1 MIYLGWCPWC
11 YKYVNLC
18 KDINGNNINRAFQP
32 NQVQKIPSWP
42 HQQGPDIQHG
52 PQGQPAKL
60 PPTTSRRNAHHI
72 MALFNLINVL
82 IMQMLNK
89 NKNSSFLKQVVVG
102 GIGGAAGGMLL
113 KYDMKTSVFIGVV
126 SYVAHTNFFDSK
138 GGGGGG
144 AGGSVGTYNELH
156 RNQ

>member
-1 MIYLGWCPWC
+1 M
-11 YKYVNLC
+11 
-18 KDINGNNINRAFQP
+18 
-32 NQVQKIPSWP
+32 
-42 HQQGPDIQHG
+42 
-52 PQGQPAKL
+52 
-60 PPTTSRRNAHHI
+60 HI
-72 MALFNLINVL
+72 ILWALFNLINVL

-113 KYDMKTSVFIGVV
+113 KYDIKTSVFIGVV
-126 SYVAHTNFFDSK
+126 AYVAYTNFFDSK

-144 AGGSVGTYNELH
+144 SGGSVGTYNELH